1 MLSWRKWPDLVADF
15 GRELYIPWRL
25 AEGAVLYRDVDDFY
39 GPLSQYL
46 NAALFRIFDPGIMVL
61 VVANLVVFAVV
72 VAMVYHLV
80 RRAWDTTTALVVAV
94 VFVAIFGFSR
104 FIGTGSFNYVAP
116 YSHESTHGMLVLLLL
131 VAVSGRFIGRP
142 ALASSLLG
150 GGLFGL
156 TLVLKPEFILAAGVV
171 TSTAVVMAVARSRPL
186 KLWWCAAWLAVATL
200 PTLIFVAYFLVHVP
214 FPDAWRS
221 ACRAW
226 LNVIGTTRFVREP
239 AQIFYSGFDAPWRHL
254 AEHIFSTVAGVVVM
268 GVFVWIGQ
276 RTELLRASVF
286 RWLVGGG
293 LALVVVVVSFA
304 LRPHWFNVG
313 KSLLGLTLVWLA
325 FQIFQWRQKTRESDV
340 EALVGT
346 ERRILLGVAAASMM
360 GRMLLNGRI
369 YQFGFYQAALAAVV
383 VVAAM
388 VGELPNFRTR
398 GLAGR
403 LTVLGAVG
411 ALLMVGVGLYSLQNI
426 TSYRAIDTP
435 VGTGSDMFLTY
446 NPKYYSQGTVTQN
459 VVKELRETARG
470 QTLLVLPEGLM
481 LNYLTRMPSPLP
493 HFFYYSVVTAD
504 GREAQIVNALASRP
518 PDWVILWARDLSEY
532 GIANWGQ
539 RSGSG
544 KELLEWVSDN
554 YESVGRVDGSPMK
567 LERDGMLVLK
577 RKIR

>member
-1 MLSWRKWPDLVADF
+1 
-15 GRELYIPWRL
+15 
-25 AEGAVLYRDVDDFY
+25 
-39 GPLSQYL
+39 
-46 NAALFRIFDPGIMVL
+46 
-61 VVANLVVFAVV
+61 
-72 VAMVYHLV
+72 
-80 RRAWDTTTALVVAV
+80 
-94 VFVAIFGFSR
+94 
-104 FIGTGSFNYVAP
+104 
-116 YSHESTHGMLVLLLL
+116 
-131 VAVSGRFIGRP
+131 
-142 ALASSLLG
+142 
-150 GGLFGL
+150 
-156 TLVLKPEFILAAGVV
+156 
-171 TSTAVVMAVARSRPL
+171 
-186 KLWWCAAWLAVATL
+186 
-200 PTLIFVAYFLVHVP
+200 
-214 FPDAWRS
+214 
-221 ACRAW
+221 
-226 LNVIGTTRFVREP
+226 
-239 AQIFYSGFDAPWRHL
+239 
-254 AEHIFSTVAGVVVM
+254 
-268 GVFVWIGQ
+268 
-276 RTELLRASVF
+276 
-286 RWLVGGG
+286 
-293 LALVVVVVSFA
+293 
-304 LRPHWFNVG
+304 
-313 KSLLGLTLVWLA
+313 
-325 FQIFQWRQKTRESDV
+325 
-340 EALVGT
+340 
-346 ERRILLGVAAASMM
+346 
-360 GRMLLNGRI
+360 
-369 YQFGFYQAALAAVV
+369 
-383 VVAAM
+383 M